1 MSYVS
6 SFDTKGSGPRN
17 EYGDGKLDALER
29 SALKDDMINRIT
41 ETIGDFF
48 GALWT
53 KYRVTILGGLFLTAG
68 VKSLLANVGLN
79 TIFGKGPAGPRGT
92 GSLFGI
98 AALIAYGVTST
109 YENYK
114 ESMQK
119 TLDDNNGK
127 FVFTDFISNF
137 MGGEADGGANNA
149 FNKAYQMGGTGALVG
164 ATIGSVVPGVGT
176 VIGGLVGMLAGGII
190 GAATGY
196 AGSDKMKKMISNM
209 ASNIE
214 STVDTIGAFFND
226 IIEGFKGLGRGENF
240 FSNFTKSR
248 NENFSERSAEL
259 DRINAYIIELEENRA
274 GYSDAYQKELLNKA
288 IKRQSELIPIVEKG
302 ALVDQIS
309 QIDTTIDSIGS
320 LQGSFA
326 TEADLEQIPAL
337 EAEKAKIQKILDDK
351 FLEPERL
358 IKQQKVIDSRYER
371 QSVLKNMNVGSG
383 VIESQ
388 TPILIKKDGDNTL
401 FESNNF
407 GGMNSSN
414 GFQPARLFG
423 DSLLVDWR
431 SM

>member
-1 MSYVS
+1 
-6 SFDTKGSGPRN
+6 
-17 EYGDGKLDALER
+17 
-29 SALKDDMINRIT
+29 
-41 ETIGDFF
+41 
-48 GALWT
+48 
-53 KYRVTILGGLFLTAG
+53 
-68 VKSLLANVGLN
+68 
-79 TIFGKGPAGPRGT
+79 
-92 GSLFGI
+92 
-98 AALIAYGVTST
+98 
-109 YENYK
+109 
-114 ESMQK
+114 
-119 TLDDNNGK
+119 
-127 FVFTDFISNF
+127 
-137 MGGEADGGANNA
+137 
-149 FNKAYQMGGTGALVG
+149 
-164 ATIGSVVPGVGT
+164 
-176 VIGGLVGMLAGGII
+176 
-190 GAATGY
+190 
-196 AGSDKMKKMISNM
+196 M